1 MTNPGTQPDAD
12 AGNWALFRNRDFAFY
27 WLARFVTSFAIQMQ
41 IVAISWQVWEMTH
54 DPLDLGF
61 IGLAEFVPAIA
72 LGLFT
77 GAAAD
82 RYDRRTILVCCYGI
96 EAACSAA
103 FFWFSWNGMTQVW
116 PIFIVLVALG
126 VARAFT
132 SPASSALMPNL
143 VSKAQFSRA
152 VAWSSMSWQT
162 ATIGGPAVGGVAL
175 LLGTDVVYAVTLG
188 GIVISWFMMMAVSK
202 RPASGGREPVSW
214 ATLLAGL
221 NFIRSR
227 PVIFGAISLDLF
239 AVLFGGAVALL
250 PIYATDILHVG
261 PEGLGALRAAPGVG
275 ALLIAMYL
283 AQRPIRHR
291 LGYIMFACVGLF
303 GLSIIVF
310 ALSTWFW
317 LSMAMLAVSG
327 AADMVSVYVRQNV
340 IQLGTP
346 DQMRGRV
353 SAVNSIFIGASNE
366 LGQFRAGVMGAAL
379 GPLATVLVGGVA
391 TVIVTV
397 LWMKF
402 FPALRDINR
411 PEDSISA

>member
-1 MTNPGTQPDAD
+1 MTSSASKPAEDPGAL
-12 AGNWALFRNRDFAFY
+12 ALFRNRDFAFY
-27 WLARFVTSFAIQMQ
+27 WIARFTTSIAVQMQ
-41 IVAISWQVWEMTH
+41 IVAISWQVWELTK

-72 LGLFT
+72 LGLIT

-82 RYDRRTILVCCYGI
+82 RYDRRTILILCYGI
-96 EAACSAA
+96 EAVCSAS
-103 FFWFSWNGMTQVW
+103 FFWFSWHGLTQAW
-116 PIFIVLVALG
+116 PIFVILVVLG

-143 VSKAQFSRA
+143 VPREQFGRA
-152 VAWSSMSWQT
+152 VALNSMSWQV
-162 ATIGGPAVGGVAL
+162 ATISGPALGGVVL
-175 LLGTDVVYAVTLG
+175 LLGTDVVYASTFV
-188 GIVISWFMMMAVSK
+188 GILLSSMMMWRVTP

-221 NFIRSR
+221 HFIRSR

-250 PIYATDILHVG
+250 PIYATDILAVG
-261 PEGLGALRAAPGVG
+261 PQGLGALRAAPGVG
-275 ALLIAMYL
+275 ALLIAIYL
-283 AQRPIRHR
+283 AHRPITHR
-291 LGYIMFACVGLF
+291 LGYIMFACVGLW
-303 GLSIIVF
+303 GLSIIIF
-310 ALSTWFW
+310 GISTWFW
-317 LSMAMLAVSG
+317 LSLAMMAVSG
-327 AADMVSVYVRQNV
+327 AVDMVSVYVRQNV

-366 LGQFRAGVMGAAL
+366 LGQFRAGVMGVFF
-379 GPLATVLVGGVA
+379 GPIGTVLIGGVA
-391 TVIVTV
+391 TVIVTG

-411 PEDSISA
+411 PEDSITA